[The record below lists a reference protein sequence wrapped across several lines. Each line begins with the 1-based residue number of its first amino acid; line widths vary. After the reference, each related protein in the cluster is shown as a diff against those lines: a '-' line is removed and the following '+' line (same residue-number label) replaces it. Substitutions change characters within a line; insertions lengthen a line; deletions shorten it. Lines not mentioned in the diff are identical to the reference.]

1 MNLMSEIRETNR
13 LETSEYLRI
22 KPETNITKQEANDFW
37 NHARKVDKIDTD
49 DGNHARKIDDEG
61 KTFREGDRLIP
72 NNEFKRNDYVYRTDD
87 QGRVISANGKL
98 RLSENSNRS
107 MESPKNMRDM
117 KDGDERGHLIAKR
130 FGGSDRLE
138 NLVPMNAKLNHGD
151 YNSMENKLAK
161 AVQDGHDVR
170 LKVEPVYKEDTMRP
184 SEIRATY
191 TIDGEKDIVSFRNE
205 SEATV

>member
-1 MNLMSEIRETNR
+1 MNLKSEIPETSR

-22 KPETNITKQEANDFW
+22 KPETKITKQEADDFW
-37 NHARKVDKIDTD
+37 NHARKIDT
-49 DGNHARKIDDEG
+49 DDEG
-61 KTFREGDRLIP
+61 KTFREGDHLIA

-98 RLSENSNRS
+98 RLSENSSRS

-117 KDGDERGHLIAKR
+117 KDSDERGHLIAKR